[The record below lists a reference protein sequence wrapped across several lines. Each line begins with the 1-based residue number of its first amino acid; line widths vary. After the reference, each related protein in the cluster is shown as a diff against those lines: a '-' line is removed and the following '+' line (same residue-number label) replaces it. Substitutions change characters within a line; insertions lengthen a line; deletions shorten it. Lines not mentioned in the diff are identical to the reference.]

1 MQRAWSIFA
10 VVSLFFFFLTAAT
23 FTSLG
28 VVLFTM
34 ASELHWSKSAAG
46 SSFALLG
53 LTCGLA
59 SPLPALLM
67 KWIGTRWTLVLGGV
81 TLAVAFTLASTS
93 HGLVEF
99 MTATGLMGLG
109 FTLAANIPGVYL
121 LATWF
126 PARAG
131 RMIGLYFMAGA
142 LGGVF
147 GPLVV
152 NAIVQ
157 ANGWRFNWLLMALI
171 AGALGIVSA
180 LVVKDIAPV
189 TKLEEVAAASAAPAS
204 AAPTRGSAPGWTVLD
219 ALKTRQFAIIAI
231 TMLIIQTV
239 VTTIH
244 GLLVTHLADLGS
256 TPAFGALVMATLGFT
271 DSVAKGAAGT
281 LADRIGARR
290 LFVSGIV
297 LLCLSVALLGFAGSH
312 TIACAFAIVFGIG
325 WGASWLAANLLL
337 LGYFGPHIVAPMVSA
352 ATLVTTA
359 GIIGPIAAGMVADA
373 TGTFVPFFYLLAGLM
388 LVAAFACAG
397 MRPPVVACRD
407 EDASLSL
414 PLQERGQ

>member
-1 MQRAWSIFA
+1 
-10 VVSLFFFFLTAAT
+10 
-23 FTSLG
+23 
-28 VVLFTM
+28 
-34 ASELHWSKSAAG
+34 
-46 SSFALLG
+46 
-53 LTCGLA
+53 
-59 SPLPALLM
+59 
-67 KWIGTRWTLVLGGV
+67 
-81 TLAVAFTLASTS
+81 
-93 HGLVEF
+93 
-99 MTATGLMGLG
+99 LMGVG

-126 PARAG
+126 PARSG
-131 RMIGLYFMAGA
+131 RMIGLYFMAGG

-157 ANGWRFNWLLMALI
+157 ANGWRFNWLLMALV
-171 AGALGIVSA
+171 AGALGILSA
-180 LVVKDIAPV
+180 LVVRDIAPV
-189 TKLEEVAAASAAPAS
+189 TKREEVAAASAASAPTPSVPAS
-204 AAPTRGSAPGWTVLD
+204 AATAGVWTVFD

-256 TPAFGALVMATLGFT
+256 STAFGAIVMSILGFT
-271 DSVAKGAAGT
+271 DSIAKGAAGSI
-281 LADRIGARR
+281 AERIGARR
-290 LFVSGIV
+290 LFVAGIV

-359 GIIGPIAAGMVADA
+359 GIIGPIAAGMTADA

-388 LVAAFACAG
+388 VIAAFACAG
-397 MRPPVVACRD
+397 LRPPAPARGED
-407 EDASLSL
+407 DASLSL
-414 PLQERGQ
+414 PLQDRSQ